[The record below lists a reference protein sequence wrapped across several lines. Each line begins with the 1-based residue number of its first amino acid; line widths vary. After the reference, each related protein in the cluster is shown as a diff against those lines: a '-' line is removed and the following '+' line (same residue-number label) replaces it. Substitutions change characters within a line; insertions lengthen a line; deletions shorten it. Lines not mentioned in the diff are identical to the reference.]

1 MDRSSFALR
10 NTLDTPVCHQECS
23 DSCDE
28 TKSNEREGIA
38 PFLSFRPVAER
49 EKEAHDEQPEKEV
62 VEDEVKDVDSKKLE
76 HFSENDKDDVAV
88 VLIRMR

>member
-10 NTLDTPVCHQECS
+10 NTLDTSVCQQERS

-38 PFLSFRPVAER
+38 PFWSFRPVAER
-49 EKEAHDEQPEKEV
+49 EKEAHDEQPEIEV
-62 VEDEVKDVDSKKLE
+62 VEDEVKDVDSKNSSA
-76 HFSENDKDDVAV
+76 FQ
-88 VLIRMR
+88 RMIKTM